1 VIREDEAAQALG
13 ILVGGTQGWNDEA
26 VAIYLQQLV
35 NVNDPDALLRTC
47 QHILTVHTDPG
58 RPSLARILD
67 RYRYEETQN
76 QRRKPPAPPEMKQL
90 GAHTRAIPPLEGIE
104 IARAAYQ
111 DECARQGRQ
120 PNHQIFDT
128 WARRIA
134 SNC

>member
-1 VIREDEAAQALG
+1 MIREDEAAQALG

-35 NVNDPDALLRTC
+35 TVNDPQALTNAC
-47 QHILTVHTDPG
+47 HHILTHHTEPG

-76 QRRKPPAPPEMKQL
+76 KLRKPTPPREQKQL
-90 GAHTRAIPPLEGIE
+90 GAHIHTIPPAEGIE
-104 IARAAYQ
+104 TARRAYEE
-111 DECARQGRQ
+111 ECAQQGRK
-120 PNHQIFDT
+120 PNGIIFDQ

-134 SNC
+134 AG

>member
-1 VIREDEAAQALG
+1 MIREDEAAQALG

-47 QHILTVHTDPG
+47 HHILTVHTDPG

-76 QRRKPPAPPEMKQL
+76 QRRKPPAPEMKQL
-90 GAHTRAIPPLEGIE
+90 NAHTRIIPPAEGIE
-104 IARAAYQ
+104 IARTAYQ
-111 DECARQGRQ
+111 NECAKQNRQ
-120 PNHQIFDT
+120 PNTLIFDI
-128 WARRIA
+128 WARSITRQ
-134 SNC
+134 

>member
-1 VIREDEAAQALG
+1 MIREDEAAQALG

-35 NVNDPDALLRTC
+35 NVNDADALLRTC

-90 GAHTRAIPPLEGIE
+90 NAHTRIIPPLEGIE
-104 IARAAYQ
+104 IARTAYQ
-111 DECARQGRQ
+111 DECAKQSRQ
-120 PNHQIFDT
+120 PNTLIFDL
-128 WARRIA
+128 WARSITRQ
-134 SNC
+134 